1 MKYTNI
7 LYYIAMVSFFAIGCT
22 KQDDFT
28 NIVYECECGTLTIDS
43 RDLSVRLAEGF
54 VPNSSL
60 PDTWRYHIIADYR
73 TEEQRINHAPS
84 NEISLTIDIVHSGLL
99 ASDEALNVMTV
110 NYLDVPNDIIWNITE
125 GIVEVSVNDGY
136 HSVNLS
142 NIVAD
147 GNLINGAL
155 MVDFQ

>member
-1 MKYTNI
+1 
-7 LYYIAMVSFFAIGCT
+7 
-22 KQDDFT
+22 
-28 NIVYECECGTLTIDS
+28 
-43 RDLSVRLAEGF
+43 
-54 VPNSSL
+54 
-60 PDTWRYHIIADYR
+60 
-73 TEEQRINHAPS
+73 
-84 NEISLTIDIVHSGLL
+84 
-99 ASDEALNVMTV
+99 MTV